1 MSGNILVVD
10 SDSATRIRTIAVLMP
25 AGYHVSIAEDP
36 LQAASVA
43 VAESPDLVLLGDS
56 MTHASGLS
64 IVGRLFSSPETA
76 RIPVVI
82 IANTPEHHAAADQ
95 AGARAVIA
103 GPLEPADL
111 LRIVDENIH
120 TPGAMPGAPA
130 SLLNDADRL
139 AAVTAIRADLKAD
152 ANLDQFTQLASK
164 LLQVPISTITLIE
177 RDQQVFIS
185 QIGLAEPWASRGATP
200 LEYSYCQYAVTSRA
214 PLRIDDATAHPLVEN
229 SPAIGELNV
238 QSYLGIPLI
247 TSDDHA
253 VGTLCVID
261 SHPRHWTDSEVS
273 ILNDLA
279 GILTAQLDTIVR
291 TSGRHSAA

>member
-1 MSGNILVVD
+1 
-10 SDSATRIRTIAVLMP
+10 
-25 AGYHVSIAEDP
+25 
-36 LQAASVA
+36 
-43 VAESPDLVLLGDS
+43 
-56 MTHASGLS
+56 
-64 IVGRLFSSPETA
+64 
-76 RIPVVI
+76 
-82 IANTPEHHAAADQ
+82 
-95 AGARAVIA
+95 
-103 GPLEPADL
+103 
-111 LRIVDENIH
+111 
-120 TPGAMPGAPA
+120 
-130 SLLNDADRL
+130 
-139 AAVTAIRADLKAD
+139 
-152 ANLDQFTQLASK
+152 LASK

-177 RDQQVFIS
+177 RDQQVFIG
-185 QIGLAEPWASRGATP
+185 QIGLAEPWASRSATP

-214 PLRIDDATAHPLVEN
+214 PLRIDDASAHPLVEN